1 MARTTRAR
9 VAREGRRPLIAGN
22 WKMNL
27 THLEAIGLV
36 QKLAF
41 SLKEPE
47 LEAAE
52 VVVLPPFTALRS
64 VQTLVTGDKLE
75 VGYGAQ
81 DISAQDSGAYTGEVS
96 GAMLAALACRY
107 VVVGH
112 SERRA
117 LHGEDDTVVASKVQA
132 ALRHGLVPILCVGEG
147 LDVRRAGTHVPHC
160 TAQLDAALEGL
171 TAEQLTAPGE
181 GTGVVIAYEPVWA
194 IGTGE
199 VATPE
204 DAQEVCGALR
214 SRLAERFGP
223 ETAAAVRI
231 LYGGSVKAANT
242 AGILAG
248 PDVDG
253 ALVGGASLDADEFVQ
268 ICRTAADGS

>member
-1 MARTTRAR
+1 MARKDTPVR
-9 VAREGRRPLIAGN
+9 REGRRPLIAGN
-22 WKMNL
+22 WKMHM

-81 DISAQDSGAYTGEVS
+81 DLSVHDSGAYTGEVS
-96 GAMLAALACRY
+96 GAMLAALACQY

-117 LHGEDDTVVASKVQA
+117 LHDEDDEVVAGKVQA

-147 LDVRRAGTHVPHC
+147 LAVRQAGTHVPHC
-160 TAQLDAALEGL
+160 TAQLDAALEDL
-171 TAEQLTAPGE
+171 TDEQVRTI
-181 GTGVVIAYEPVWA
+181 VIAYEPVWA

-223 ETAAAVRI
+223 ETAAVVRI